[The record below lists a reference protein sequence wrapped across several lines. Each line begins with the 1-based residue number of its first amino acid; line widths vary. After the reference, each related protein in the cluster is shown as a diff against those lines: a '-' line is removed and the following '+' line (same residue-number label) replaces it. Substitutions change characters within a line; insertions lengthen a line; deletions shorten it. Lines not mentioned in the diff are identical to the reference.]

1 MESFRWDKYFETGL
15 TEVDKQHHHLVD
27 VINQFGELLKQSEG
41 VSFDDIE
48 KVFGELSAY
57 AQYHFAEEEALM
69 NQVEIDERHFSHHHQ
84 QHVRFLQD
92 VIQMHDDVS
101 PGNLDKA
108 AALLKFLV
116 YWLAYHILGS
126 DQSMAKQIAA
136 IRAGQTPADAFLV
149 EERMKEGAVEP
160 LLHALTGLFQQV
172 SERNREL
179 LELNQTL
186 EARVAERT
194 QELAL
199 ANQKLEEIA
208 LTDAL
213 TGLPNRR
220 HAMRRL
226 EQAWAES
233 VNGDASL
240 TCMMVDADG
249 FKQIN
254 DNYGHD
260 AGDEVLKQL
269 ARNLRYAL
277 RTDDV
282 VCRLGGDEFFVI
294 CPDTPLDGA
303 IKLAEKMRAEIAALR
318 VPAGEGEWHGSISI
332 GVATRKPQMRSMED
346 LVKAADESVY
356 MAKHKGRN
364 CVASIV

>member
-1 MESFRWDKYFETGL
+1 MESFRWGKHFETGL
-15 TEVDKQHHHLVD
+15 TEVDRQHHHLVD

-41 VSFDDIE
+41 ASFQDIE
-48 KVFGELSAY
+48 TVFGELSDY

-69 NQVEIDERHFSHHHQ
+69 SQAEIDQRHFNHHHQ
-84 QHVRFLQD
+84 EHIRFLQD
-92 VIQMHDDVS
+92 VVQMHDNVS
-101 PGNLDKA
+101 PANLDKA
-108 AALLKFLV
+108 TSLLKFLV

-136 IRAGQTPADAFLV
+136 IRAGQTPAEAYLI

-160 LLHALTGLFQQV
+160 LLHALTGLFKQV

-179 LELNQTL
+179 LELNRTL
-186 EARVAERT
+186 EERVAGRT
-194 QELAL
+194 KELAL
-199 ANQKLEEIA
+199 ANRKLEEIA

-226 EQAWAES
+226 EQAWEES
-233 VNGDASL
+233 VKRDAPL

-294 CPDTPLDGA
+294 CPGTPLDGA
-303 IKLAEKMRAEIAALR
+303 IQLAEKMRGEIAALR
-318 VPAGEGEWHGSISI
+318 VPAGEGEWRGSISI
-332 GVATRKPQMRSMED
+332 GVATHKPDMRSMED
-346 LVKAADESVY
+346 LVKAADENVY
-356 MAKHKGRN
+356 VAKRKGRN
-364 CVASIV
+364 CVASIP